1 MARLQTF
8 AKDIQLAT
16 ASIAPEAI
24 NAELAKFARAEL
36 TAAVSSG
43 QASPIFETFVNNRAG
58 ANEESVIAP
67 GPILYVFSW
76 WPEIIEFALEFLQR
90 RSPVRSG
97 RFRDSWF
104 AMVGETAV
112 TAYEGIPVG
121 AEVVVTNTQPYARKI
136 EVGHM
141 RMSVPHGVVEDG
153 RQAVQRQ
160 YGKILEVKKTFVT
173 LPGGY
178 ILKGVFSKG
187 VRPSSRPRLRPDVR
201 KGQPVTYPAIVLRMR
216 GF

>member
-16 ASIAPEAI
+16 KGIAPEAI
-24 NAELAKFARAEL
+24 NAELAKFAKAEL
-36 TAAVSSG
+36 AAVLSSG
-43 QASPIFETFVNNRAG
+43 QASPIYETFVNNRAG
-58 ANEESVIAP
+58 ASEESVIAP

-90 RSPVRSG
+90 RSPERSG
-97 RFRDSWF
+97 RFKNSWF
-104 AMVGETAV
+104 VMVSGSTVSSFADV
-112 TAYEGIPVG
+112 PVG
-121 AEVVVTNTQPYARKI
+121 AVVTVTNSQPYARKI

-141 RMSVPHGVVEDG
+141 KMSVPHGIVEDG
-153 RQAVQRQ
+153 RQAIQRQ
-160 YGKILEVKKTFVT
+160 YGKILEVKKTFIT

-178 ILKGVFSKG
+178 ILKGVFTKG
-187 VRPSSRPRLRPDVR
+187 VRQFSRTRLRPDVR
-201 KGQPVTYPAIVLRMR
+201 AGQPVSYPALILRMK